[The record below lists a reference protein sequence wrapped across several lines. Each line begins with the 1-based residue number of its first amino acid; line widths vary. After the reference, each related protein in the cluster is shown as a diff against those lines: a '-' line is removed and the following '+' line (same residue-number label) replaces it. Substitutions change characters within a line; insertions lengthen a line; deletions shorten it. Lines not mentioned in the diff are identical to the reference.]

1 MIPTLYRGVARQQVG
16 LCEQNLHSFGQSGHR
31 QNLQSVCVADRCLY
45 FCSLPFLSFTP
56 HQTSQYNVQKIAS
69 FCRTLSP
76 GFLAGKCSPWPYWG
90 LLSSRSPMDVNL
102 LSKSWIRPVWCAKVR
117 ENAVPT
123 VLLMLNNI
131 VLALIRC
138 QPALM
143 QVNHWP
149 TPCQSPTV
157 NDGAHS
163 TTRAMTAF

>member
-69 FCRTLSP
+69 FWRILSP
-76 GFLAGKCSPWPYWG
+76 GFLAGKCGPWPYWG

-102 LSKSWIRPVWCAKVR
+102 LSKSWIRPCVMRKSSRKRSSNCAV
-117 ENAVPT
+117 NAEQYRTRTDKMSAGTNASESLTYSMSV
-123 VLLMLNNI
+123 
-131 VLALIRC
+131 
-138 QPALM
+138 
-143 QVNHWP
+143 
-149 TPCQSPTV
+149 S
-157 NDGAHS
+157 DGQ
-163 TTRAMTAF
+163 